1 MVAVTPPP
9 PIVGGDLKIS
19 DQNNWGWGWG
29 GVGGNLSKKL
39 NLGGGGELI
48 FRGGPMNPNDAIV
61 VVLRYS
67 FMLIRF

>member
-1 MVAVTPPP
+1 MVASPP

-19 DQNNWGWGWG
+19 DQNNWGGRG

-39 NLGGGGELI
+39 NLGGGGKLI